1 MMISRSVSI
10 RLHFLILWL
19 EDYKPSWANYLNCQ
33 PIWRLVWWGLAN
45 SRKVEAFDF
54 PKQALTHI
62 HTHSWSCT
70 CSRQAAQVGQ
80 QQLQLVNSKQRRTS
94 YGNWCHA
101 IGTFS
106 QAKSKHTHTHKEREG
121 GREKEREGKLLGKV
135 SAVVSARGQRNLGS
149 GQSVVAT

>member
-1 MMISRSVSI
+1 M
-10 RLHFLILWL
+10 
-19 EDYKPSWANYLNCQ
+19 
-33 PIWRLVWWGLAN
+33 
-45 SRKVEAFDF
+45 
-54 PKQALTHI
+54 
-62 HTHSWSCT
+62 
-70 CSRQAAQVGQ
+70 GQ

-106 QAKSKHTHTHKEREG
+106 QAKSKHTYIERDRER
-121 GREKEREGKLLGKV
+121 GRDRERDRQRNGKLLGKV